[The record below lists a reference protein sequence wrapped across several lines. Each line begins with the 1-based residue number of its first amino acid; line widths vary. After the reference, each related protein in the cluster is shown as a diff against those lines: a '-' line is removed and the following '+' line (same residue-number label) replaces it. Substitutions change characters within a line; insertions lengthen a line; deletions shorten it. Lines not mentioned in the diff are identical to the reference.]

1 MCRRPKMPLHIEFD
15 PIVLFA
21 AQFCKVCLTV
31 HSTVSFYC
39 LSPALLNCLK
49 PVNHGPFGQ
58 SKMQITLDFCPDQP
72 GGNWMYQD
80 LIAAKVL
87 LSNMYSVVC
96 ILHNSNKDLTLG
108 SISCIGLRYFV
119 LRAYPKC
126 LPYQIRG
133 IKPKQ
138 KLQTLQTHQVA
149 QIASK
154 KTKQRLQTLQTHQVA
169 QIASKNLLQS
179 KKWKARQSLKAC
191 LQTQPVG
198 PIAWK
203 GNLQS

>member
-21 AQFCKVCLTV
+21 AQFCNVCPTVYSTELTV
-31 HSTVSFYC
+31 YSKLLHSVASF
-39 LSPALLNCLK
+39 LNCLK

-72 GGNWMYQD
+72 GRNW
-80 LIAAKVL
+80 IAAKVL

-96 ILHNSNKDLTLG
+96 TLHNSNKDLTLG